1 MKFPEATA
9 AFFAIVASLHLATAV
24 KYDNCDVVTY
34 YAPVWNVYDAALLTD
49 HLQTTHRD
57 VIPYTSTEADCWDAL
72 IDLDV
77 NPSNANEVK
86 LVYRD
91 AYVPA
96 YSYGEINTWNREH
109 LWPKSH
115 GVDYSG
121 PDYTDLHALRPSD
134 WNVNAARSNRFF
146 SSCGIAAGETMTD
159 CVTPAHSEAAI
170 DTQRDGTTFLPP
182 ASVRG
187 DIARAM
193 MYMAIRYDGSET
205 NTQDLWLSDCPDAN
219 DPSEMGYLSQLLR
232 WHTEDPVDDAERQ
245 RNERVCSNWQGNRNP
260 FVDYPYLVEYYFGLP
275 RADPAEGVGYDC
287 SVSNPPGPP
296 PPPPPPAP
304 TSPPQAPPSSN
315 ERTTKGTCHGLIGGD
330 IMVTGFRSDNPDAVV
345 FVALYDLPEGAAL
358 YLTDNA
364 WTGEW
369 RGDIPLV
376 CIINWEAFA
385 MRH

>member
-1 MKFPEATA
+1 MKFLVVAILASLQTATA
-9 AFFAIVASLHLATAV
+9 A
-24 KYDNCDVVTY
+24 KYDNCDVATY
-34 YAPVWNVYDAALLTD
+34 YNPVWNLYDAALLTD

-57 VIPYTSTEADCWDAL
+57 VIPYTSTAADCWDAL
-72 IDLDV
+72 IDLDA
-77 NPSNANEVK
+77 NPTNANEVK
-86 LVYRD
+86 LVYQD

-96 YSYGEINTWNREH
+96 YPYGETNTWNREH

-115 GVDYSG
+115 GVDSSG

-146 SSCGIAAGETMTD
+146 SSCGVAAGETMAD

-205 NTQDLWLSDCPDAN
+205 ATLDLWLSDCPDPN
-219 DPSEMGYLSQLLR
+219 DPSEMGYLSQLLQ
-232 WHTEDPVDDAERQ
+232 WHAEDPVDDAERQ

-260 FVDYPYLVEYYFGLP
+260 FVDYPYLVEYYFGQP
-275 RADPAEGVGYDC
+275 RADPAEGAGYEC

-296 PPPPPPAP
+296 PPPAPPAP
-304 TSPPQAPPSSN
+304 TPAPPSSN

-330 IMVTGFRSDNPDAVV
+330 IMVTGFRSDNPDAIV
-345 FVALYDLPEGAAL
+345 FVALYDLPEGATL

-364 WTGEW
+364 WTGEYMHH
-369 RGDIPLV
+369 PH
-376 CIINWEAFA
+376 CINIDVSAI
-385 MRH
+385 RR

>member
-1 MKFPEATA
+1 MTYCGPSRTHFAFPL
-9 AFFAIVASLHLATAV
+9 FSPPYYAIV
-24 KYDNCDVVTY
+24 
-34 YAPVWNVYDAALLTD
+34 
-49 HLQTTHRD
+49 
-57 VIPYTSTEADCWDAL
+57 
-72 IDLDV
+72 
-77 NPSNANEVK
+77 
-86 LVYRD
+86 
-91 AYVPA
+91 
-96 YSYGEINTWNREH
+96 YSREH

-146 SSCGIAAGETMTD
+146 SSCGIAAGETMFD

-205 NTQDLWLSDCPDAN
+205 DTQDLWLSDCPDPN
-219 DPSEMGYLSQLLR
+219 DPSEMGYLSQLLQ

-260 FVDYPYLVEYYFGLP
+260 FVDYPYLVEYYFGQP
-275 RADPAEGVGYDC
+275 RADPAEGAGYDC

-296 PPPPPPAP
+296 PPPPPPPAP
-304 TSPPQAPPSSN
+304 TSPPPPAPPSSN

-330 IMVTGFRSDNPDAVV
+330 IMVTGFRSDNPDAVI
-345 FVALYDLPEGAAL
+345 FVALTDLPEGAIL

-364 WTGEW
+364 WTGEYH
-369 RGDIPLV
+369 LY
-376 CIINWEAFA
+376 CINRTSAI
-385 MRH
+385 RHWPF